1 MNEDKKEPAI
11 SAREAEGRA
20 AARSYRDEIKFD
32 EIVELLRDNHP
43 RCVVPT
49 SKWVQ

>member
-1 MNEDKKEPAI
+1 MSDKKEPA
-11 SAREAEGRA
+11 SDWEAEGAR

-43 RCVVPT
+43 RCVAPK

>member
-1 MNEDKKEPAI
+1 MSDDKKPVL
-11 SAREAEGRA
+11 SDWEAEGRA

-43 RCVVPT
+43 RCVVPK

>member
-1 MNEDKKEPAI
+1 MSEDKKNPV
-11 SAREAEGRA
+11 SDWEAEGARVASLYRA
-20 AARSYRDEIKFD
+20 EIKFD

-49 SKWVQ
+49 SRWVQ